1 MFLLSRNNDFIKN
14 TKGPR
19 NADQQIVLIPTT
31 FKEDFLVRFSL
42 QTVVCSAVKMKRSTT
57 CCFTKK
63 HRHRQATRTWW
74 HVNFQKSRTRHFF
87 FTKVNMCAYYD
98 MWNITF
104 KQRKTILQ
112 FMKKIIDKTTNVTK
126 YSSPNK
132 LVTSLTQENYKVESN
147 KPSTY
152 FPHSTRKNRLVADR
166 GFESCVVQLWRQ
178 CGQKPRFLKY
188 MG

>member
-1 MFLLSRNNDFIKN
+1 
-14 TKGPR
+14 
-19 NADQQIVLIPTT
+19 
-31 FKEDFLVRFSL
+31 
-42 QTVVCSAVKMKRSTT
+42 
-57 CCFTKK
+57 
-63 HRHRQATRTWW
+63 
-74 HVNFQKSRTRHFF
+74 
-87 FTKVNMCAYYD
+87 
-98 MWNITF
+98 
-104 KQRKTILQ
+104 
-112 FMKKIIDKTTNVTK
+112 MKKIIDKTTNVTK

-152 FPHSTRKNRLVADR
+152 FPHSTRKNRLIADR